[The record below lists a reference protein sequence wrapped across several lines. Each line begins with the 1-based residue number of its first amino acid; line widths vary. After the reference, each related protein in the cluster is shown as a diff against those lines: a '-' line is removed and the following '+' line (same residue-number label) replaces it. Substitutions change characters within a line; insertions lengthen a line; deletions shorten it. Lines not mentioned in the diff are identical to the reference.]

1 MKFIK
6 SLPYHIKSAFKSIK
20 RNIAMS
26 VSSSTAVTLTLI
38 MVSLFLIVA
47 GNVVNFASNFEESL
61 KIHVNISLDQTFE
74 QEIEIGQQ
82 IESLPNVKKVT
93 YSTKDEQFNEMI
105 ADKDEKYQEL
115 YQALTENENPL
126 YNVYIVEVNHGDNLK
141 SVAKQIE
148 IISGIEDV
156 NYGGDSAILLI
167 HTLQSFQTG
176 GILFV
181 FALSFL
187 ALFLISNTIKL
198 TIYSRQSEIAI
209 MRNVGATNGFVKMPF
224 MIEGILIGI
233 LGSILPILLTLIG
246 YYYIYTF
253 LNGQIFSSMFTLQPF
268 YPFACKVAVIE
279 LIFGMLVGFVGSF
292 FSVTKYLRFKR

>member
-6 SLPYHIKSAFKSIK
+6 SLPYHIKSAFNSIK

-26 VSSSTAVTLTLI
+26 ISSATAVTLTLI
-38 MVSLFLIVA
+38 MVTLFLVVA
-47 GNVVNFASNFEESL
+47 GNVVNFASNIEESL
-61 KIHVNISLDQTFE
+61 KIHVNISLDQSFE
-74 QEIEIGQQ
+74 QEKELKKQ
-82 IESLPNVKKVT
+82 IESIPNVKKVT
-93 YSTKDEQFNEMI
+93 YSSKDEQFNEMI

-115 YQALTENENPL
+115 YKTLTQEENPL
-126 YNVYIVEVNHGDNLK
+126 YDVYIVDVKHGDDLK
-141 SVAKQIE
+141 TVAKKIE
-148 IISGIEDV
+148 RIVGVEDV
-156 NYGGDSAILLI
+156 NYGGDSAVMLI
-167 HTLQSFQTG
+167 RTLQSFQTG

-224 MIEGILIGI
+224 MIEGIIIGI
-233 LGSILPILLTLIG
+233 LGSIIPIIFTLVG
-246 YYYIYTF
+246 YSYLYTS
-253 LNGQIFSSMFTLQPF
+253 LNGQLFSSMFALQPF
-268 YPFACKVAVIE
+268 YPFACGVALVE
-279 LIFGMLVGFVGSF
+279 FLFGMFVGLVGSF